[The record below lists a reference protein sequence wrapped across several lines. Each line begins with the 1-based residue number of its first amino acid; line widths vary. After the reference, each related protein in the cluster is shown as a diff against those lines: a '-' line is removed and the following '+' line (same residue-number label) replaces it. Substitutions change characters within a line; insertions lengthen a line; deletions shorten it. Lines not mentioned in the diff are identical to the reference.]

1 MSELSYTKSPRK
13 MRLRS
18 RPPPRDEDDDGGKD
32 YYARTMEE
40 QLRLELWTDLVVCAF
55 DRRIK
60 MRRGE
65 RERERGKWIPF
76 QMQIRSAGEEGTQ
89 TVGTPSKVRNMDRLL
104 GWLEVQTVQNR

>member
-40 QLRLELWTDLVVCAF
+40 QHRLELWTDLVVCAS
-55 DRRIK
+55 DQQVKMQRR
-60 MRRGE
+60 E
-65 RERERGKWIPF
+65 REREGEMDPF
-76 QMQIRSAGEEGTQ
+76 PDA
-89 TVGTPSKVRNMDRLL
+89 N
-104 GWLEVQTVQNR
+104 